1 MPTTHAKLDY
11 QFALRRVI
19 KWLGAGDDNYPEG
32 TTVNAN
38 SLYTQTM
45 IRQQI
50 IQSDLEVA
58 ALAAA
63 SPDNPYRNE
72 YFTDDPVT
80 VADGEKI
87 VGYVGVHG
95 NAQVRDPEGVQED
108 VWPAKLATSFDHIE
122 RIRDKAA
129 IGATL
134 VPESSLLVYFIH
146 NGIVHLANRAYVLEI
161 ELPKLPFDLADET
174 PALLSPQLYANAV
187 IAHAVFT
194 SLPLGAD
201 NGHRTQWSNIWAA
214 YAQMI
219 AGGAFSLPEP
229 ERLERVAS

>member
-1 MPTTHAKLDY
+1 MPTTHDKLDY

-32 TTVNAN
+32 TTVNPN

-58 ALAAA
+58 ALTA
-63 SPDNPYRNE
+63 SSSDNPYRNE
-72 YFTDDPVT
+72 YFTAAPIT
-80 VADGEKI
+80 VDDGEKI

-95 NAQVRDPEGVQED
+95 NVKVRDPEGAVDD

-129 IGATL
+129 ISPTL

-146 NGIVHLANRAYVLEI
+146 NGVVHLANQAYTLEI
-161 ELPKLPFDLADET
+161 ELPELPFDLADET
-174 PALLSPQLYANAV
+174 PELLSPQLYANAV

-201 NGHRTQWSNIWAA
+201 NGHRTQWAHIWAA

>member
-32 TTVNAN
+32 TTVNPN

-58 ALAAA
+58 ALTA
-63 SPDNPYRNE
+63 SSADHPYRNE
-72 YFTDDPVT
+72 YFTGSAVS
-80 VADGEKI
+80 VADSEKI

-95 NAQVRDPEGVQED
+95 NAQVRDPEGAVDD
-108 VWPAKLATSFDHIE
+108 VWPAKLANSYDHIE

-129 IGATL
+129 ISPSL
-134 VPESSLLVYFIH
+134 VPASSLLLFFIH
-146 NGIVHLANRAYVLEI
+146 NGVVHLANRDYTLEI
-161 ELPKLPFDLADET
+161 ELPVLPFDLSDET

-201 NGHRTQWSNIWAA
+201 NGHRTQWANIWAA

-229 ERLERVAS
+229 ERLERIAS